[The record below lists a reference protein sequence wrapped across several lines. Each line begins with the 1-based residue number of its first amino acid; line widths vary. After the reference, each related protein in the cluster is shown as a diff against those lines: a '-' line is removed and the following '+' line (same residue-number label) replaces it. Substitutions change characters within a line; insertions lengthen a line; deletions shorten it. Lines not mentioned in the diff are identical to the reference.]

1 MSETRGSAWPIELAM
16 LRVRER
22 SGSICILRIGRDD
35 GTLAEPLGRA
45 FDVSW
50 PVEPNTTA
58 AHGDLTV
65 LWMAPGQWAIMD
77 CPAASVTERATD
89 ACGSMLH
96 LVSDV
101 TDGRVSF
108 EISGALS
115 RDLLAK
121 GCSLDLH
128 PRAFKPGACAQTLLA
143 QVPVLLYRPR
153 EAPDDDAIFHLYAD
167 VSVAWHLRSWF
178 QDAALEFTI
187 RPPMG
192 GTI

>member
-1 MSETRGSAWPIELAM
+1 MTEIRGPAWPIELAM

-35 GTLAEPLGRA
+35 GTLAGPLGRV

-65 LWMAPGQWAIMD
+65 LWMAPGQWALAD
-77 CPAASVTERATD
+77 CPAASVAERAAQ
-89 ACGSMLH
+89 ACGSTLH

-108 EISGALS
+108 EISGARS
-115 RDLLAK
+115 RDLFAK

-128 PRAFKPGACAQTLLA
+128 PRVFKPGACAQTLLA
-143 QVPVLLYRPR
+143 QVPVLLYRPPG
-153 EAPDDDAIFHLYAD
+153 APDDEAIFRLYVD

-178 QDAALEFTI
+178 QDATLEFTI
-187 RPPMG
+187 QDPAFLR
-192 GTI
+192 